1 MKLPHTYGGNNMNA
15 QARRTQALMLAAA
28 SDLLAEQGA
37 EAVTHL
43 KVAQRAGVAR
53 ATVYRHWPDRA
64 AILVD
69 LLRASADL
77 APLPSESDLGILDRV
92 TATLHAFARALNGD
106 GGRTLAAM
114 IGLAEWDKDVFAAL
128 ERITEFGPTLL
139 RSIVSEGVSSG
150 LLIDTANPDLIA
162 DMLIGPLYFRRL
174 LYHDQISNAY
184 VEGLVRRV
192 IPPLLR
198 E

>member
-1 MKLPHTYGGNNMNA
+1 
-15 QARRTQALMLAAA
+15 MLASAQ
-28 SDLLAEQGA
+28 DLLSEHGA

-69 LLRASADL
+69 LLRASADIVPVSADPQL
-77 APLPSESDLGILDRV
+77 PLVDRV
-92 TATLHAFARALNGD
+92 SATLATFARALNGD

-114 IGLAEWDKDVFAAL
+114 IGLAEWDEDVFAAL
-128 ERITEFGPTLL
+128 ERMTQFGPMLL
-139 RSIVSEGVSSG
+139 RTIISEGITDG
-150 LLIDTANPDLIA
+150 TLIAGTDPDLLA

-174 LYHDQISNAY
+174 LYHDQLDDAY
-184 VEGLVRRV
+184 IESLTQR
-192 IPPLLR
+192 IIAPLLTS
-198 E
+198 